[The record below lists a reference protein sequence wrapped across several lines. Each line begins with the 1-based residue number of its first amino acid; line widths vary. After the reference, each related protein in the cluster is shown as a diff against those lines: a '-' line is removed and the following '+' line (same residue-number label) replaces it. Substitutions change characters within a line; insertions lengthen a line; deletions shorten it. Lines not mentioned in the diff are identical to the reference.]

1 MIRFGHLQGNKVESI
16 DLNEG
21 TNMDAF
27 TELTGVVAPLDR
39 VNVDTD
45 QIIPAVFLKSIERS
59 GFEDALFSRWRYNED
74 GSPQPDFVLNKP
86 EYRNANVLVAGHNFG
101 CGSSREHAP
110 WALRDY
116 GIKCIIAP
124 SFADIFYNNCF
135 KNGLLPLRLP
145 EEQVRQIMDKAQG
158 KPGVKLTVDLV
169 GQRVWDEDEEIS
181 IAFEV
186 DAANRHNLL
195 NGLDDIGLTLQF
207 ADRIAA
213 YEQSRGL

>member
-1 MIRFGHLQGNKVESI
+1 M
-16 DLNEG
+16 
-21 TNMDAF
+21 
-27 TELTGVVAPLDR
+27 
-39 VNVDTD
+39 
-45 QIIPAVFLKSIERS
+45 
-59 GFEDALFSRWRYNED
+59 
-74 GSPQPDFVLNKP
+74 
-86 EYRNANVLVAGHNFG
+86 AGHNFG

-207 ADRIAA
+207 EDRIAA

>member
-1 MIRFGHLQGNKVESI
+1 
-16 DLNEG
+16 
-21 TNMDAF
+21 MDPF
-27 TELTGVVAPLDR
+27 TTLTGVVAPLDR

-59 GFEDALFSRWRYNED
+59 GFEDALFSPWRYHPD
-74 GSPQPDFVLNKP
+74 GTPQEGFVLNQP
-86 EYRNANVLVAGHNFG
+86 AYRNAQVLVAGHNFG

-116 GIKCIIAP
+116 GIRCVIAP

-145 EEQVRQIMDKAQG
+145 EEQVREIMDKAQS
-158 KPGVKLTVDLV
+158 KPGVNLTVDLV
-169 GQRVWDEDEEIS
+169 GQRIWDQDEEVS
-181 IAFEV
+181 IDFEV
-186 DAANRHNLL
+186 DPARRHNLV

-207 ADRIAA
+207 EDKISA
-213 YEQSRGL
+213 YEAGSSGG